1 MNNPVEKK
9 FFGENGHHNETGT
22 TAVTG
27 SFYAVYVYED
37 AVFDLLTSPK
47 NTGDAWTGYTV
58 PAFTMIPGPV
68 TAFTL
73 ASGKA
78 VGLKNAPATTA

>member
-1 MNNPVEKK
+1 MTNPVEKK

-22 TAVTG
+22 DAVTG
-27 SFYAVYVYED
+27 SFYAIYVYED
-37 AVFDLLTSPK
+37 ANFSTLTSPK

-58 PAFTMIPGPV
+58 PAGTTIPGPI

-73 ASGKA
+73 TSGKVVA
-78 VGLKNAPATTA
+78 LKNEPTL